1 MSKTVTF
8 SVTTKYVK
16 ETVDLQEL
24 GIDEDLDDKEIK
36 RAVEDFF
43 RDWLWNNV
51 SFSYIIDE
59 D

>member
-8 SVTTKYVK
+8 SVTTKSVK
-16 ETVDLQEL
+16 EVVTLQEL
-24 GIDEDLDDKEIK
+24 GIDDDMDDKEMK

-51 SFSYIIDE
+51 SFSYIIHE

>member
-16 ETVDLQEL
+16 ETVNLQEL
-24 GIDEDLDDKEIK
+24 GIDEDMDDKEMK

-51 SFSYIIDE
+51 SFSYIIHE

>member
-8 SVTTKYVK
+8 SVSTKQVK
-16 ETVDLQEL
+16 EAVTLQEL
-24 GIDEDLDDKEIK
+24 GIDEEMDDKAIK
-36 RAVEDFF
+36 KAVEEFF

>member
-16 ETVDLQEL
+16 ETVNLQEL
-24 GIDEDLDDKEIK
+24 GIGEDMDDKEMK
-36 RAVEDFF
+36 RAIEDFF

>member
-16 ETVDLQEL
+16 EAVTLQEL
-24 GIDEDLDDKEIK
+24 GIDENLDDKEMK